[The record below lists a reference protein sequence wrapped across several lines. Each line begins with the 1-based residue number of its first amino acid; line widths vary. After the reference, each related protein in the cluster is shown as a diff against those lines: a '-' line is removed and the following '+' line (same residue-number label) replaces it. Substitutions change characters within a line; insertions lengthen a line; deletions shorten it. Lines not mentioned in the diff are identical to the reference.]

1 MTTGLA
7 PTLAPGVTIAGSLLP
22 PIPVVPLT
30 FRAYGSLFLPTI
42 AEQDGARASFDLF
55 YVGGAVCPTLRRES
69 FTGMLC
75 VGGQLGVLRSHPE
88 TQNRGI
94 DDKTDG
100 LWNAVSEA
108 RITVPVLAPLAL
120 TAGVSGVLPLLRP
133 TFGYTRSDAAATRAE
148 LHKVSFLA
156 FSADVGLAFFF
167 P

>member
-7 PTLAPGVTIAGSLLP
+7 PTIAPGVTIAGSLSP

-30 FRAYGSLFLPTI
+30 FRGYGSLFLPTI
-42 AEQDGARASFDLF
+42 AEQQGARASFDLL
-55 YVGGAVCPTLRRES
+55 YVGGAVCPTLRRPA

-75 VGGQLGVLRSHPE
+75 FGGQLGVLRSHPE
-88 TQNRGI
+88 TQSRGI
-94 DDKTDG
+94 EDKTEG

-108 RITVPVLAPLAL
+108 RISVPVLAPLAL
-120 TAGVSGVLPLLRP
+120 TAGVAGVLPILRP
-133 TFGYTRSDAAATRAE
+133 TFGYTPSAAGAPRAD

-156 FSADVGLAFFF
+156 LSADVGLALFF